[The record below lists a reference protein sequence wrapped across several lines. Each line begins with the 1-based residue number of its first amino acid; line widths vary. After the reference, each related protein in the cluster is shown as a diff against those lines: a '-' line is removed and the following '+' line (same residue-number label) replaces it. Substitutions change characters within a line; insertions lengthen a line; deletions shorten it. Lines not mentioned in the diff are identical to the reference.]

1 MSDEDLVVVELVVEA
16 WALNLY
22 SERYLLRYLT
32 YSTPPGTRYDFSR
45 GRHSTGQNNTGNKW
59 RPQ

>member
-22 SERYLLRYLT
+22 SERYLGPQVL
-32 YSTPPGTRYDFSR
+32 
-45 GRHSTGQNNTGNKW
+45 GR
-59 RPQ
+59 